1 VLSAHGANTLA
12 SDKRAFVRLMTHL
25 RDHDAANTVIMVQ
38 VENET
43 GSYRVPR
50 DYGAQANGLFAQP
63 IPAALARAT
72 GRSGTWAQAFGAQAD
87 RYFNTWYTAR
97 YVNEIAD
104 AGKAI
109 KPLPMYVNAA
119 LAGPSNLPDPAG
131 VASGGPQQDVLDVWK
146 AAAPAIDLAAPDIYD
161 GKSDNV
167 LVYLDKYNRP
177 DNALMVPEIGNAAL
191 FGRYFYAALG
201 RGTIGFAPFGMDRSG
216 YMNYPLGAKA
226 LDDPTS
232 MPSPCLMPWWRR

>member
-1 VLSAHGANTLA
+1 
-12 SDKRAFVRLMTHL
+12 MTHL

-50 DYGAQANGLFAQP
+50 DYGAQTACSPNRSRPLWPAP
-63 IPAALARAT
+63 PAAAAPGPRPLARRPIAISTLGTPRAT
-72 GRSGTWAQAFGAQAD
+72 STRLPTQARRSS
-87 RYFNTWYTAR
+87 RCR
-97 YVNEIAD
+97 CI
-104 AGKAI
+104 
-109 KPLPMYVNAA
+109 NAA

-216 YMNYPLGAKA
+216 YMNYPLG
-226 LDDPTS
+226 PRS
-232 MPSPCLMPWWRR
+232 R